1 MANVVFRSRALCA
14 RCAQLETMTA
24 AWGNIRAQLIHRK
37 LQQLAAAVDLD
48 DLSFLPGVTAQRN
61 GDRVEIELD
70 EGMLIVVSDGSQY
83 DVDRGLN
90 YEKSIV
96 VEQIR
101 ISKKGTR

>member
-24 AWGNIRAQLIHRK
+24 AWGHRRAQLIHRK
-37 LQQLAAAVDLD
+37 LQQLAAVVDLD
-48 DLSFLPGVTAQRN
+48 DLTFLPGVAARRN
-61 GDRVEIELD
+61 GNRVEIELD
-70 EGMLIVVSDGSQY
+70 DGMLMVVSDGNQY
-83 DVDRGLN
+83 DVDQGLR
-90 YEKSIV
+90 YEKTIV